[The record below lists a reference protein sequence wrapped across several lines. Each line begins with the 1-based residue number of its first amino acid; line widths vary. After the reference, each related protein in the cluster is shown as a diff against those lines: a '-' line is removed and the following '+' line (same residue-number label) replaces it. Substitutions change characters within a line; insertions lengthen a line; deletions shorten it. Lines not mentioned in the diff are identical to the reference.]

1 MRRMCCWRI
10 KMAPMFIWKLSEKM
24 KMASVFIWEFSQK
37 MKIAPML
44 IWELSHVQRTK
55 SSKIYQTF
63 GLQIILMTL
72 KIIKESTLIVIILI
86 PKIINQI
93 FWMRRKNVGSKALMD
108 VFKWAT
114 FREILLPSSGP
125 MMGEVSLET

>member
-86 PKIINQI
+86 PKIRNQI

-114 FREILLPSSGP
+114 VREILLPSSGP
-125 MMGEVSLET
+125 MMGDVSLET

>member
-114 FREILLPSSGP
+114 FREILPPSSGP